1 MKQFMITGANF
12 INKGAQAMLFVTV
25 DELRR
30 RYPDCRIYFATSER
44 ISKDDYWFDT
54 IKYTRGVKKVSLG
67 GINAFKELMISI
79 VKDFVKI
86 IIRYPKCRGG
96 YFKLKPI
103 LKQLDL
109 IIDISGFALGDKWSK
124 NAQENYLD
132 NIRIAKK
139 YGIKMVLMPQSFGPF
154 NYNSDMQVLHEEIKE
169 LMQYPYAVYA
179 REEQGSDLLEGMYE
193 LNNVRRSSDIVLQNK
208 GIDNSRVFKQKPVL
222 NIPNGISHDSVAI
235 IPNARCLEH
244 GRQDDILFLYRKIV
258 DLLLKNSREVY
269 LLRHSR
275 EDLPICQMIKGM
287 FANSD
292 SVHLIENDFSCI
304 EFDEVV
310 KKFQLSIVSRFHGA
324 VHSYKNCVPCIIL
337 GWAVKYKELAACMN
351 QSEFVFDITI
361 DGLDIDKILQYITKM
376 LGGYET
382 EKAKIRESLSK
393 VQQSNCFDV
402 LEEIFNE

>member
-1 MKQFMITGANF
+1 
-12 INKGAQAMLFVTV
+12 
-25 DELRR
+25 
-30 RYPDCRIYFATSER
+30 
-44 ISKDDYWFDT
+44 
-54 IKYTRGVKKVSLG
+54 
-67 GINAFKELMISI
+67 
-79 VKDFVKI
+79 
-86 IIRYPKCRGG
+86 
-96 YFKLKPI
+96 
-103 LKQLDL
+103 
-109 IIDISGFALGDKWSK
+109 
-124 NAQENYLD
+124 
-132 NIRIAKK
+132 
-139 YGIKMVLMPQSFGPF
+139 MVLMPQSFGPF

-351 QSEFVFDITI
+351 QSEFVFDITV